1 MRKPRDRTLISFH
14 AICPWRAL
22 TQLKRDKN
30 ERLFVVTVNRQ
41 MAPIP
46 TQSVNQSI
54 RLPGSWQAQMWRRA
68 ASANSS
74 DDIFR
79 TPSFLKLQI
88 WYIIGTNLILLLDY
102 YGTLIGNPNPGIQWY
117 NFRPPGVTPNRGMGS
132 PWGAFCQIT
141 LTSCS

>member
-1 MRKPRDRTLISFH
+1 
-14 AICPWRAL
+14 
-22 TQLKRDKN
+22 
-30 ERLFVVTVNRQ
+30 

-132 PWGAFCQIT
+132 P
-141 LTSCS
+141 